1 MPDTSSQAAYRAFCA
16 TAPDVPLFAQPWYLD
31 ACVEGGS
38 WDAVLAL
45 KKGRPVAALPYFVKQ
60 KGPFRYATMP
70 PFVKWLGPY
79 LLPELR
85 GQLATEHTVLKDLIA
100 QLPPLAAFKQ
110 NFYPTITNW
119 LPFYW
124 AGYQQTTYYTY
135 RLTDLDNL
143 PALEARLEADMRR
156 TIRKTAKFLRVVHD
170 LNPRI
175 LFDFV
180 PAIYQKQQLPMPFS
194 WGQFKRL
201 DDILAA
207 QQARK
212 LFFAVDADGR
222 VHGAAQLI
230 WDAQTAYFHL
240 TADDPTLPQSG
251 AGKFL
256 IWETI
261 RYAAEVLKLRCF
273 DFEGSIL
280 PGVEYVRVRFGATQV
295 PYFFVWKN
303 NSRAFALLEGAKSIF
318 RHTN

>member
-85 GQLATEHTVLKDLIA
+85 GQLANEHTVLKDLIA

-135 RLTDLDNL
+135 RLTDLQSKPGFEAGINRNL
-143 PALEARLEADMRR
+143 RRNLTKARQQVQ
-156 TIRKTAKFLRVVHD
+156 VVHD
-170 LNPRI
+170 LGPEVFFELNALSFARQRLPLPYSREQ
-175 LFDFV
+175 FDRYD
-180 PAIYQKQQLPMPFS
+180 AALAS
-194 WGQFKRL
+194 HGARQF
-201 DDILAA
+201 
-207 QQARK
+207 
-212 LFFAVDADGR
+212 FFARDESGR
-222 VHGAAQLI
+222 VHSAAYLI
-230 WDAQTAYFHL
+230 WDANTAYYHL
-240 TADDPTLPQSG
+240 AGDDPTLRDSG
-251 AGKFL
+251 AGIL
-256 IWETI
+256 LAWAAITYTAET
-261 RYAAEVLKLRCF
+261 LSLDCF
-273 DFEGSIL
+273 DFEGSMMPNI
-280 PGVEYVRVRFGATQV
+280 EHMRVQFGARQT

-303 NSRAFALLEGAKSIF
+303 QSRAFSLLESVKSLF
-318 RHTN
+318 H